1 MMTMLATATDG
12 AVVEIPAGTYREQ
25 LSFARPVTLVAAEG
39 PGSVTIRLERPC
51 AVRADT
57 ELRGLT
63 IEGAGLMA
71 GGGVRLK
78 LSDCVVRGASSTGV
92 GLRDEARLTAQR
104 SQITSVSGNGLF
116 LGGNATARLIGCEL
130 GETAFSAVHLAG
142 KADLELEDCVV
153 SSSREHGIRATE
165 DSSLRVD
172 GGAVRD
178 SGLSGI
184 SAETTGR
191 VVLSRCTVRK
201 TERAGILVGAGT
213 TARVEHCRIED
224 AGGSALVVWTGATA
238 RARDVVVSGAGKNGF
253 FFAEDAHG
261 EFEDCEISGTAYPA
275 VHVGE
280 RADPALVALRIHDVD
295 QDLDIAESAKPRLS
309 DVRVSAVAVS
319 TLPPPG
325 RDGGPGGEP
334 ETSLEELIAELNS
347 LIGLDSVKR
356 DVTAMI
362 NVMRLARRR
371 IEIGLPPPPTNRH
384 LVFAGNPG
392 TGKTT
397 VARLYGRILHAIG
410 MIEHGHLVET
420 DRGSLVGEYV
430 GHTAPKTTAVFR
442 KALGGVLFID
452 EAYSLV
458 PVGGG
463 NDFGQEAVAT
473 LVKLMEDHRDEVV
486 VIVAGYPGDMHRFI
500 DSNPGLASRFTRTLM
515 FDDYSADQLAQ
526 IVRNQVAEH
535 RYELGAGTE
544 QAIVRYFASLRRE
557 AGFGNGRSA
566 RQLFQVLTERHAQRT
581 AALAEP
587 TTEDLTVLLPEDVPV
602 PAARRPHPAPGRP
615 AATSAQRRHL
625 RRVQRRVVHLHLGDE
640 AVEPVRVAAV
650 VERAA
655 DGERSV
661 AREGR
666 GVRGGALQLAV
677 HIERELPVARV
688 VHAHQVCPG
697 VELWRAAGGGAVGGR
712 VGGVG
717 GHAGEGPAV
726 TRLEVLQVEAAV
738 GAGVLAHGGVGVVRP
753 GGELHEVHRS
763 RNGEAAAPAGVEHG
777 TRGLHEAVAVAAEH
791 GGTAVPADVVRDAV
805 VRAGDVGGAVV
816 ERPLADQRRAG
827 RLDGR
832 GVRRRSG
839 DGLDHGDDA
848 DRCGGRGR
856 GGRARALRRARRRA
870 RAEAGTRAR
879 TRARGGI
886 GLRARR
892 CVRGV
897 GEGGHGPALLPA
909 VVRGEAG
916 GAPGQRHD
924 HRGGD
929 QDPAVPGG
937 PRLRC
942 GRRGGALLPSR
953 RPAGLGGVPDEPL
966 ALIGPWF
973 PVTEHDLRTLLKW
986 SASGAVVRSRATPRS
1001 PRPEEMSKR

>member
-1 MMTMLATATDG
+1 MAMLATASDG
-12 AVVEIPAGTYREQ
+12 AVVEIPAGSYRDE
-25 LSFARPVTLVAAEG
+25 LAFARPVTLVAAEG

-71 GGGVRLK
+71 GGAVRLK

-92 GLRDEARLTAQR
+92 GLRDDARLTAQR
-104 SQITSVSGNGLF
+104 SHITSVGGNGVF
-116 LGGNATARLIGCEL
+116 LGGSATARLVGCEL
-130 GETAFSAVHLAG
+130 RETAFSAVHLTG

-153 SSSREHGIRATE
+153 SASREHGVRVTE
-165 DSSLRVD
+165 DSSLRID

-191 VVLSRCTVRK
+191 VTLSDCTVRK

-213 TARVEHCRIED
+213 TARIERCRIEA

-238 RARDVVVSGAGKNGF
+238 RARGVVVAGAGKNGV
-253 FFAEDAHG
+253 FFAEDSHG
-261 EFEDCEISGTAYPA
+261 EFEDCEIFGTAYPA

-280 RADPALVALRIHDVD
+280 RADPSLRALRIHDVD
-295 QDLDIAESAKPRLS
+295 QDLDIAESARPRLT
-309 DVRVSAVAVS
+309 DVEVSAVAVS

-325 RDGGPGGEP
+325 RDGARDGEP
-334 ETSLEELIAELNS
+334 ESSLDELIAQLDN

-397 VARLYGRILHAIG
+397 VARLYGKILHAIG

-452 EAYSLV
+452 EAYSLA
-458 PVGGG
+458 PFGGG
-463 NDFGQEAVAT
+463 NDFGQEAIAT

-515 FDDYSADQLAQ
+515 FDDYSADQLAE

-544 QAIVRYFASLRRE
+544 AAIIRYFAAQRRE

-581 AALAEP
+581 AVIAEP
-587 TTEDLTVLLPEDVPV
+587 TTEDLVVLLAEDVPV
-602 PAARRPHPAPGRP
+602 PPEALE
-615 AATSAQRRHL
+615 TS
-625 RRVQRRVVHLHLGDE
+625 E
-640 AVEPVRVAAV
+640 A
-650 VERAA
+650 
-655 DGERSV
+655 
-661 AREGR
+661 
-666 GVRGGALQLAV
+666 
-677 HIERELPVARV
+677 
-688 VHAHQVCPG
+688 
-697 VELWRAAGGGAVGGR
+697 
-712 VGGVG
+712 
-717 GHAGEGPAV
+717 
-726 TRLEVLQVEAAV
+726 
-738 GAGVLAHGGVGVVRP
+738 
-753 GGELHEVHRS
+753 
-763 RNGEAAAPAGVEHG
+763 
-777 TRGLHEAVAVAAEH
+777 
-791 GGTAVPADVVRDAV
+791 
-805 VRAGDVGGAVV
+805 
-816 ERPLADQRRAG
+816 
-827 RLDGR
+827 
-832 GVRRRSG
+832 
-839 DGLDHGDDA
+839 
-848 DRCGGRGR
+848 
-856 GGRARALRRARRRA
+856 
-870 RAEAGTRAR
+870 
-879 TRARGGI
+879 
-886 GLRARR
+886 
-892 CVRGV
+892 
-897 GEGGHGPALLPA
+897 
-909 VVRGEAG
+909 
-916 GAPGQRHD
+916 
-924 HRGGD
+924 
-929 QDPAVPGG
+929 
-937 PRLRC
+937 
-942 GRRGGALLPSR
+942 
-953 RPAGLGGVPDEPL
+953 
-966 ALIGPWF
+966 
-973 PVTEHDLRTLLKW
+973 
-986 SASGAVVRSRATPRS
+986 
-1001 PRPEEMSKR
+1001 

>member
-1 MMTMLATATDG
+1 VNDAARAAVALGVEMSGSTAAHTGPVMSMLERASDG
-12 AVVEIPAGTYREQ
+12 AVVEIPAGRYRER

-39 PGSVTIRLERPC
+39 PGSVTIQLDKPC

-92 GLRDEARLTAQR
+92 GLRDEARLSAQR
-104 SQITSVSGNGLF
+104 SHITSVSGNGLF
-116 LGGNATARLIGCEL
+116 LGGNATARLVGCQL
-130 GETAFSAVHLAG
+130 GDTAYSAVHLAG

-153 SSSREHGIRATE
+153 SASKEHGVRATE
-165 DSSLRVD
+165 DSSLRID
-172 GGAVRD
+172 GGAVRG

-191 VVLSRCTVRK
+191 VVLSGCVIAK
-201 TERAGILVGAGT
+201 TERAGILVGANT
-213 TARVEHCRIED
+213 TARIDRCRIEE

-238 RARDVVVSGAGKNGF
+238 KARGVVVAGAAKNGV
-253 FFAEDAHG
+253 FFAEDSHG
-261 EFEDCEISGTAYPA
+261 EFEDCEIFDTTYPA

-280 RADPALVALRIHDVD
+280 RADPTLRALRIHDVD
-295 QDLDIAESAKPRLS
+295 QDLDIADSARPQLD
-309 DVRVSAVAVS
+309 DVQVSAVNIS

-325 RDGGPGGEP
+325 KDGGQDAG
-334 ETSLEELIAELNS
+334 TSLDELIAELDN

-397 VARLYGRILHAIG
+397 VARLYGKILHAIG

-515 FDDYSADQLAQ
+515 FDDYSADQLAE
-526 IVRNQVAEH
+526 IVNNQVAEH
-535 RYELGAGTE
+535 RYELGPGTE
-544 QAIVRYFASLRRE
+544 AAIVRYFASLRRE

-581 AALAEP
+581 ATLAEP
-587 TTEDLTVLLPEDVPV
+587 TTEDLIVLLPDDVPV
-602 PAARRPHPAPGRP
+602 P
-615 AATSAQRRHL
+615 
-625 RRVQRRVVHLHLGDE
+625 
-640 AVEPVRVAAV
+640 
-650 VERAA
+650 
-655 DGERSV
+655 
-661 AREGR
+661 
-666 GVRGGALQLAV
+666 
-677 HIERELPVARV
+677 I
-688 VHAHQVCPG
+688 
-697 VELWRAAGGGAVGGR
+697 
-712 VGGVG
+712 
-717 GHAGEGPAV
+717 
-726 TRLEVLQVEAAV
+726 
-738 GAGVLAHGGVGVVRP
+738 
-753 GGELHEVHRS
+753 
-763 RNGEAAAPAGVEHG
+763 AAPEQQQ
-777 TRGLHEAVAVAAEH
+777 TPE
-791 GGTAVPADVVRDAV
+791 
-805 VRAGDVGGAVV
+805 
-816 ERPLADQRRAG
+816 
-827 RLDGR
+827 
-832 GVRRRSG
+832 
-839 DGLDHGDDA
+839 
-848 DRCGGRGR
+848 
-856 GGRARALRRARRRA
+856 
-870 RAEAGTRAR
+870 
-879 TRARGGI
+879 
-886 GLRARR
+886 
-892 CVRGV
+892 
-897 GEGGHGPALLPA
+897 
-909 VVRGEAG
+909 
-916 GAPGQRHD
+916 
-924 HRGGD
+924 
-929 QDPAVPGG
+929 
-937 PRLRC
+937 
-942 GRRGGALLPSR
+942 
-953 RPAGLGGVPDEPL
+953 
-966 ALIGPWF
+966 
-973 PVTEHDLRTLLKW
+973 
-986 SASGAVVRSRATPRS
+986 ASG
-1001 PRPEEMSKR
+1001 E